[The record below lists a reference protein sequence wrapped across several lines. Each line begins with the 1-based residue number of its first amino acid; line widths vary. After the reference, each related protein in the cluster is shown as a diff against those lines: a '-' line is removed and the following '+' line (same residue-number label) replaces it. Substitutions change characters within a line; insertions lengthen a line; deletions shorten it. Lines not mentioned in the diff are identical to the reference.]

1 MSRVRADRRLVELGL
16 AAGVDEAARL
26 ILAGEVWKGT
36 ERVRTAGETLP
47 SHVKLEHRPP
57 RRYVSRGG
65 AKLAGALDALPVEV
79 EGRICVDVG
88 CSTGGF
94 TDCLLQRGAKHVWAI
109 DVGYGQFD
117 WRLRNDARVTLLERT
132 NVRTMDP
139 GVLNPRPE
147 LIVADLS
154 FIALRSV
161 LSVFCDLIDRRGD
174 LVLLVKPQFELAPED
189 VRGGVVTDPLLHE
202 RAVISV
208 VDEAARLGLSVVG
221 RADSPLR
228 GPKGNREFFVA
239 LRAGAQR
246 NRVG

>member
-1 MSRVRADRRLVELGL
+1 MSRMRADRRLVELGL

-26 ILAGEVWKGT
+26 ILAGEVWNGS

-47 SHVKLEHRPP
+47 AGVQLEHRPP

-65 AKLAGALDALPVEV
+65 EKLAGALDALSIEV
-79 EGRICVDVG
+79 RGRILADVG

-132 NVRTMDP
+132 NVRTLDP
-139 GVLNPRPE
+139 AVLDPSPD
-147 LIVADLS
+147 LVVADLS
-154 FIALRSV
+154 FIGLRSV
-161 LSVFCDLIDRRGD
+161 LSVLRDLLRGHGD
-174 LVLLVKPQFELAPED
+174 LVLLVKPQFELAPDD

-202 RAVISV
+202 RAVALVI
-208 VDEAARLGLSVVG
+208 DEAARLGLALVG

-239 LRAGAQR
+239 FRAGAQPKSI
-246 NRVG
+246 G